1 MSMALRAGHKA
12 WPLAAA
18 AAALAASWSSI
29 AWATLGQPESSIPS
43 ERQASKASIKETSL
57 GSYRV
62 HEIQAP
68 SGTVIREYAGLDG
81 KVFAVTWHGPFMPNL
96 RDALGQYFDEYAAA
110 ASSGRMDR
118 NHVRVEQD
126 DLVVRVGGHMR
137 AYQGLAYL
145 PHALP
150 SGVSVGDLQ

>member
-1 MSMALRAGHKA
+1 MAVRARHKIWWLA
-12 WPLAAA
+12 TAAA
-18 AAALAASWSSI
+18 IAASWSCVAS
-29 AWATLGQPESSIPS
+29 ATLGEPESSIAT
-43 ERQASKASIKETSL
+43 EKQASKASIKETSL

-62 HEIQAP
+62 HELQSS

-96 RDALGQYFDEYAAA
+96 RDALGRYFDEYAAA

-118 NHVRVEQD
+118 NHVQVEQD

-137 AYQGLAYL
+137 AYRGLAYL
-145 PHALP
+145 PQAVP
-150 SGVSVGDLQ
+150 SGVSIGDLE

>member
-1 MSMALRAGHKA
+1 MAVRVGHKV
-12 WPLAAA
+12 WSLATVAA
-18 AAALAASWSSI
+18 IAASWSCVAS
-29 AWATLGQPESSIPS
+29 ATLGEPESSIS
-43 ERQASKASIKETSL
+43 TEKQASKASIKESSV

-62 HEIQAP
+62 HEIESS

-110 ASSGRMDR
+110 ASSGRADR
-118 NHVRVEQD
+118 NHVQVKQD

-137 AYQGLAYL
+137 AYHGLAYL
-145 PHALP
+145 PPAVP
-150 SGVSVGDLQ
+150 SGVSIGDLE